1 MDPNIVIIS
10 EKGFLMKSLVAA
22 RQSPHSNLSCP
33 EDKKWIWVVVFS
45 LPSSLDFGQG
55 GEDVFSFP

>member
-1 MDPNIVIIS
+1 
-10 EKGFLMKSLVAA
+10 MKSLVTA
-22 RQSPHSNLSCP
+22 RQSPHGNLSCP

-55 GEDVFSFP
+55 SEDVFSFP